1 MTVLIKDL
9 QKKLNFNGD
18 TGIILGSGL
27 GHLADELTDITTIP
41 YNGIESFP
49 VSTVSG
55 HNSDFVSGF
64 YNDSQLLLARGRF
77 HFYEGHDLETISL

>member
-27 GHLADELTDITTIP
+27 GHLADELTDITF
-41 YNGIESFP
+41 GAS
-49 VSTVSG
+49 VS
-55 HNSDFVSGF
+55 
-64 YNDSQLLLARGRF
+64 
-77 HFYEGHDLETISL
+77 